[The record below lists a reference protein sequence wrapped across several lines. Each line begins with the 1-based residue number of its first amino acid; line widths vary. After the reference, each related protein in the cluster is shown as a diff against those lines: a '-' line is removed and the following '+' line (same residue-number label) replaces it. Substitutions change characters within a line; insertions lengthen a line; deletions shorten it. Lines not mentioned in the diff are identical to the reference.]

1 MDIFSFD
8 KASSSIRKVE
18 VEEKSASISSIHSE
32 ANVSS
37 SSEAGTVKEEVIANK
52 SGDIAKY
59 QNINSATVSNTSDAN
74 LLNVQFFAR
83 LDEEKDDILFLMC
96 HEDIEDG
103 IENEVIS
110 ALRPYYSENKYM
122 LFIWLYGLYASYQTN
137 AAVFSGILDILYC
150 LDIKQNDFGYM
161 ISLVSNGLNS
171 PFSIVQETA
180 IKVTEKW
187 RTKECLDALRL
198 AKYSSKWMES
208 YAKKVIVELEQELL

>member
-171 PFSIVQETA
+171 PYSIVQETA